1 MGSAIS
7 PTLAAGVSPQPIL
20 EVTWAFAATQVV
32 CTALELD
39 LFTCLEERHATIED
53 LARETG
59 SSTRGLRILLNA
71 LVGMKYLRDP
81 ATATRPRRWPA
92 STFPRKV
99 PRTWVAW
106 CCTAASSR

>member
-53 LARETG
+53 VGRGNRGFDAR
-59 SSTRGLRILLNA
+59 
-71 LVGMKYLRDP
+71 P
-81 ATATRPRRWPA
+81 ANSA
-92 STFPRKV
+92 
-99 PRTWVAW
+99 RTPWW
-106 CCTAASSR
+106 G